1 MTIFLKGKVL
11 KMNEYEINTQT
22 LAIIPINKNKSKI
35 IEKNKEFTIN
45 SSTIKIID
53 DSCKFF
59 GSSYEGRFCGT
70 KALTGITYKSPI
82 IIEESRKMIFFP
94 TSSPRSSSCIWLSF
108 NNIDDYYS
116 EGNYSIIKFSC
127 GKVIKLHVSFTI
139 IDNQVLRS
147 TRLESILGKRIQ
159 NFIKII

>member
-11 KMNEYEINTQT
+11 EMNEYEINTQT

-45 SSTIKIID
+45 S
-53 DSCKFF
+53 
-59 GSSYEGRFCGT
+59 
-70 KALTGITYKSPI
+70 LTGITYKSPI

-116 EGNYSIIKFSC
+116 EGNDSIIKFCC